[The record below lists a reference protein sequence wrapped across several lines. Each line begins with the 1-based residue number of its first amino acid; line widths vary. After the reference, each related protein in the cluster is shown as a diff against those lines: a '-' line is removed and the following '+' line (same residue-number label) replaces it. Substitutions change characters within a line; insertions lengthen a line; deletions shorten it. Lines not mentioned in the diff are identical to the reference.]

1 MRFSTLLAAG
11 AALLGFAA
19 AMPEAYPDAADLN
32 VVGRLGKRSLINN
45 LETRQRKVSTSSIDI
60 ISSLDID
67 ISSPAVCN
75 GSIVLDTTT
84 QTYVIPQGDTLTK
97 IAEKFKRGICDI
109 AKFNNISNPDFILA
123 GATITIPPQVCFP
136 DSTSCISTVTP
147 TATCI
152 NGGPGFYIVQSG
164 DALGQIARAFNIT
177 LDAVT
182 GANKANIPNPDVIQ
196 PGQVVNIPICENSTC
211 ELSGY
216 KIKAG
221 DTFYLLG
228 RRYRSSEGQVRAVNP
243 GVNPNTLQIDQVIT
257 LVSFCHKFPGTEP
270 ANEL

>member
-45 LETRQRKVSTSSIDI
+45 LETRQR
-60 ISSLDID
+60 
-67 ISSPAVCN
+67 
-75 GSIVLDTTT
+75 
-84 QTYVIPQGDTLTK
+84 DTLTK